1 MKFNKVM
8 LYGFILFLLLLAYAV
23 EGVHLEYEFTIL
35 IFASALGLLI
45 NYYKSNYIKLLKPM
59 MTVGSFLVVI
69 FAMAVLGEDN
79 PYGFIL
85 YLFPLTVATYGY
97 GLKGGLSLY
106 FVSLFIIFARVRYFN
121 EPTDAFLTKSLI
133 LGIASLSPI
142 YISIQLHKLSDKNEE
157 WLEMLHMNINE
168 MSLLREITSSMQGAT
183 DIGKLD
189 KIVLTTL
196 TAGYGLGFNRAALF
210 LVDGDEVYGEY
221 AIGPSSKEEAYRV
234 WGKVVTCQANLHDVI
249 ENHEDTDISLLETVK
264 NLRFSLNN
272 DAENPI
278 MKCCLQKS
286 PIHVQGGDASDFG
299 KDMEKLK
306 LENYALV
313 PLIAKNHVVGVFLVD
328 NRFNEKPITN
338 ELLDSIITF
347 AGPAALAFDN
357 TMLSDHIK
365 KLAITD
371 ELTKIYNHRCY
382 KDTIKKLM
390 NERESFSLMVIDV
403 DDFKQFNENYGH
415 ATGDKVLSEVG
426 AALKDV
432 VGNKGS
438 AYRYG
443 GDEFTIILPGATKE
457 ETLKVAKTIQ
467 KTINSIALEAV
478 SSPLTLSIGVAE
490 FPEDSKTE
498 SELFFMADKKLS
510 FAKLSGKN
518 TVTWEVTI

>member
-1 MKFNKVM
+1 MKFSKVI
-8 LYGFILFLLLLAYAV
+8 LYGFIFFLLLLAYVV
-23 EGVHLEYEFTIL
+23 EGIHLENQFTIL

-45 NYYKSNYIKLLKPM
+45 NICKSYYIKFLKPM

-69 FAMAVLGEDN
+69 FAILVLGENN

-85 YLFPLTVATYGY
+85 FLFPLTVATYAY
-97 GLKGGLSLY
+97 GIKGGLSLY
-106 FVSLFIIFARVRYFN
+106 FISLLSIFVSTRYKN
-121 EPTDAFLTKSLI
+121 DPSDVFLMQSLL

-142 YISIQLHKLSDKNEE
+142 YISIQLHKLSNKNEE

-168 MSLLREITSSMQGAT
+168 MSLLREITSSMQSAT

-189 KIVLTTL
+189 KIALTTL
-196 TAGYGLGFNRAALF
+196 TAGYGLGFNRALLF

-221 AIGPSSKEEAYRV
+221 AIGPSCKEEAYRV
-234 WGKVVTCQANLHDVI
+234 WGKVVTSQVTLHDVI
-249 ENHEDTDISLLETVK
+249 EKHEDTDVSLLETVK
-264 NLRFSLNN
+264 NLRFNLK
-272 DAENPI
+272 DDYENPI
-278 MKCCLQKS
+278 VKCCLQKS

-313 PLIAKNHVVGVFLVD
+313 PLIAKNHIVGVFLVD

-371 ELTKIYNHRCY
+371 ELTKLYNHRCY

-390 NERESFSLMVIDV
+390 NEKESFSLMVIDV

-426 AALKDV
+426 TALKAV
-432 VGNKGS
+432 VGSKGS

-443 GDEFTIILPGATKE
+443 GDEFTIILPGASKE

-490 FPEDSKTE
+490 FPDDSKTE
-498 SELFFMADKKLS
+498 AELFFMADKKLS

-518 TVTWEVTI
+518 TVTWEANI